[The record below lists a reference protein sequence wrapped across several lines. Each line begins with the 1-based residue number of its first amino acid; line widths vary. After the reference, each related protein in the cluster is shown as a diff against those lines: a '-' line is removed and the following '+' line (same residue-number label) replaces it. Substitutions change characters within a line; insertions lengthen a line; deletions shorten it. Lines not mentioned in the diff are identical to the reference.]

1 MVKKKSFL
9 EKLVSDNFF
18 IISSWD
24 WENEL
29 KPNWNRLFKTVKK
42 FQIYHQGDIKN
53 LSNAHIDTNLITK
66 TKHTGSNISD
76 YLLFILKNYPYF
88 PEYIGFIKANL
99 IERHIPENKFISL
112 AKKKDLVPLYFERKT
127 LKKKSSLF
135 RGFIFQQIAPGI
147 CLEITNNWYIKNTE
161 KGKYFPLIE
170 DLYYFI
176 TKQKI
181 IPKFIPMIPGANFIT
196 KSEKILRWDKSFFE
210 KLYEAAS
217 YQSVPNPMP
226 VEAWHIE
233 RCLMYIFFFER
244 YNV

>member
-1 MVKKKSFL
+1 M
-9 EKLVSDNFF
+9 
-18 IISSWD
+18 
-24 WENEL
+24 
-29 KPNWNRLFKTVKK
+29 
-42 FQIYHQGDIKN
+42 
-53 LSNAHIDTNLITK
+53 
-66 TKHTGSNISD
+66 
-76 YLLFILKNYPYF
+76 
-88 PEYIGFIKANL
+88 
-99 IERHIPENKFISL
+99 
-112 AKKKDLVPLYFERKT
+112 
-127 LKKKSSLF
+127 
-135 RGFIFQQIAPGI
+135 
-147 CLEITNNWYIKNTE
+147 
-161 KGKYFPLIE
+161 IE